1 MQPAVDPLTEG
12 ESTMELVTS
21 ARPSSA
27 TARVVALILVALAA
41 STLVVAQADAAR
53 SHRATVTKTATVAK
67 TATRVV
73 RVDGH
78 RGEATVR
85 RSATGRGT
93 ATVKAATSQ
102 RARTQAARKAR
113 ERAVVQARQR
123 AFAAASAAAA
133 KIATSRAE
141 QAAAAA
147 EPTPAPTPS
156 ATPAPTPSATP
167 SASPTPTPTPTPTA
181 TPSPEPT
188 VAPSPE
194 PVATPEPTVPPS
206 VEPSAAPSTVPAVAP
221 SPEATTAPSPEP
233 TPSPSPTVTPTPE
246 ATATPT
252 PEPTPSPEPTTT
264 SDDCGK
270 VRSKDDGSAWT
281 CTFAD
286 DFDGNALDRSRW
298 SPATTEA
305 TGLTYGDCWVDRPQN
320 LEVKGGAL
328 RLTTRKE
335 SEPVTC
341 TANGSTVTTPY
352 TSASVTTWGHY
363 TMNRGRVEIR
373 AKMPAS
379 SGPGVHSALWLFP
392 QTLKY
397 WGDGLGTGEMDIA
410 EFYSQY
416 PDRLIPTVH
425 YATST
430 RDYTNYFCM
439 VDDPTAWHTYALEW
453 DRERIRVEYDGQ
465 VCLDHAIRTSDTS
478 VEQGEPFDQDYT
490 INLTQMLGV
499 DGNKP
504 TTDTT
509 FPATLQVDW
518 VRAWQ

>member
-1 MQPAVDPLTEG
+1 MQPAVHPFTEG
-12 ESTMELVTS
+12 ENTMGLVTS
-21 ARPSSA
+21 ARPSST
-27 TARVVALILVALAA
+27 TAKVVALILVALAA

-53 SHRATVTKTATVAK
+53 SHRVTVTKTATVVK
-67 TATRVV
+67 TATRVAH
-73 RVDGH
+73 VDGH

-93 ATVKAATSQ
+93 ATVRASTPQ
-102 RARTQAARKAR
+102 RARAQATTAARK
-113 ERAVVQARQR
+113 RAVVQARQR
-123 AFAAASAAAA
+123 AFATASAAAA
-133 KIATSRAE
+133 KIATARAE

-147 EPTPAPTPS
+147 EPTPEPTP
-156 ATPAPTPSATP
+156 AATP
-167 SASPTPTPTPTPTA
+167 SPTPTA
-181 TPSPEPT
+181 TPAPEPT

-194 PVATPEPTVPPS
+194 PVATPEPTVTPS
-206 VEPSAAPSTVPAVAP
+206 AEPSAAPSPEPTVTP

-233 TPSPSPTVTPTPE
+233 TASPAPTATPTPE

-252 PEPTPSPEPTTT
+252 PEPTPTPESTTT

-270 VRSKDDGSAWT
+270 TRSKDDGSAWT

-286 DFDGNALDRSRW
+286 DFTGNALDRSKW

-363 TMNRGRVEIR
+363 TMSRGRVEIR

-478 VEQGEPFDQDYT
+478 VEQGRPFDQDYT

-504 TTDTT
+504 TSGTT

>member
-1 MQPAVDPLTEG
+1 MGQL
-12 ESTMELVTS
+12 TS
-21 ARPSSA
+21 ARPSRA
-27 TARVVALILVALAA
+27 TARVIALVVIALAA
-41 STLVVAQADAAR
+41 SMLVVVRADAAR

-73 RVDGH
+73 HVDGH

-85 RSATGRGT
+85 RTATGRGT
-93 ATVKAATSQ
+93 ATVKASTPK
-102 RARTQAARKAR
+102 RARAQAATAARK
-113 ERAVVQARQR
+113 RAVVQARQR
-123 AFAAASAAAA
+123 AFATASAAAS

-147 EPTPAPTPS
+147 EPAPEPTPS
-156 ATPAPTPSATP
+156 
-167 SASPTPTPTPTPTA
+167 PTPTA
-181 TPSPEPT
+181 TPAPEPT

-194 PVATPEPTVPPS
+194 PVATPEPS
-206 VEPSAAPSTVPAVAP
+206 VAPSPEPTVAP

-233 TPSPSPTVTPTPE
+233 TASPSPTATPTPE

-252 PEPTPSPEPTTT
+252 PEPTTSPEPTPT

-270 VRSKDDGSAWT
+270 IRTKDDGSAWT

-286 DFDGNALDRSRW
+286 DFTGSTLDRSKW

-320 LEVKGGAL
+320 LEVKDGAL

-392 QTLKY
+392 QALKY

-430 RDYTNYFCM
+430 RNYTNYFCM

-478 VEQGEPFDQDYT
+478 VEQGRPFDQDYT

-504 TTDTT
+504 TSDTT